1 MRRALRVALPVA
13 LIIVPPTIEF
23 LYICRFSV
31 DVPWWDEWALVDLLQ
46 SWSRQDIGRVIA
58 LLWAQHNEHRPLF
71 PRLIMLVLARLTG
84 WNICIEM
91 YFGLL
96 LSIMLLVVIG
106 LIYKKMVGDSIW
118 GFVPL
123 AWLVFSLGQWENILW
138 GWQLAF
144 YLQALATVCALYLL
158 SARLL
163 RSTALAVLCAVVASF
178 SVSSGLL
185 TWPVGLL
192 YLLTQRTEKKRQALW
207 GLAGFLT
214 IAVYFIGY
222 TSPGHH
228 PSPLTTLSR
237 PLETVAFFLGN
248 VGAPLGGGSLLFS
261 RLMGGCL
268 LLLLIIYLYRR
279 FKDACLGHR
288 QWSDA
293 ETLLG
298 SMIIVSLLTSA
309 VIAISRVGFDHP
321 DWAMNSRYI
330 TFTSIGI
337 AGVYML
343 FANYRPVASTQADD
357 VLRLHDFSPL
367 SALMAIM
374 LVGLVASNAHGFRMG
389 QDLHASRLRVQYIL
403 QTFETQPDEALT
415 ALFINP
421 GFVRER
427 ARFLQEQR
435 LSAFREPVVLL
446 LLTRGGD
453 NVSAGEIL
461 PDRPL
466 VQAFR
471 CPVQTL
477 YDIGIFFA
485 TYARS
490 NTATVEITLADS
502 GGVLAQQALSAAD
515 IADNSWVR
523 FTLPT
528 PLENCAGRDL
538 VLTIASPDASPG
550 NAVTVWTYPR
560 YYEGALLEPQ
570 EPSLANRAIGMELNT
585 FFYGLRQAK

>member
-1 MRRALRVALPVA
+1 MKKELCVTLPLA
-13 LIIVPPTIEF
+13 LIIAPLVIQF
-23 LYICRFSV
+23 LYIRRFSV
-31 DVPWWDEWALVDLLQ
+31 DVPWWDEWAFVGLLQ
-46 SWSRQDIGRVIA
+46 AWSRPDMGRVVA

-71 PRLIMLVLARLTG
+71 PRLIMLVLAQLTG
-84 WNICIEM
+84 WNIRTEM
-91 YFGLL
+91 YFSLL
-96 LSIMLLVVIG
+96 VSIMLFVVIG
-106 LIYKKMVGDSIW
+106 LTYRKTVGNSLW
-118 GFVPL
+118 KFVPL
-123 AWLVFSLGQWENILW
+123 AWLIFSLGQWENILW
-138 GWQLAF
+138 GWQLAL
-144 YLQALATVCALYLL
+144 YLQALATICALYLL
-158 SARLL
+158 SARSL
-163 RSTALAVLCAVVASF
+163 RSTALAALCAVVASF
-178 SVSSGLL
+178 AFGSGLL

-192 YLLTQRTEKKRQALW
+192 YLLTQRAEKRRALWW
-207 GLAGFLT
+207 GLAGLLT
-214 IAVYFIGY
+214 IAAYFTGY

-228 PSPLTTLSR
+228 PSPLTALSR
-237 PLETVAFFLGN
+237 PLETVGFFLGN
-248 VGAPLGGGSLLFS
+248 VGAPLGGNSLLFS
-261 RLMGGCL
+261 QLMGGCL
-268 LLLLIIYLYRR
+268 LLLLLTYLYRR
-279 FKDACLGHR
+279 FKWFSGNR

-298 SMIIVSLLTSA
+298 SMIIVSLLTSV
-309 VIAISRVGFDHP
+309 VIAITRVGFDHP

-337 AGVYML
+337 AGAYML
-343 FANYRPVASTQADD
+343 FANYRPVASAQADD

-367 SALMAIM
+367 SALIAIM
-374 LVGLVASNAHGFRMG
+374 LMGLVASNIYGFQQG
-389 QDLHASRLRVQYIL
+389 QALYANRWRARYIL

-415 ALFINP
+415 ALFIDP
-421 GFVRER
+421 AFVRER

-435 LSAFREPVVLL
+435 LSAFREPVDLL
-446 LLTRGGD
+446 LLTQSGD
-453 NVSAGEIL
+453 SVPAGEIL

-477 YDIGIFFA
+477 YDVRIFFA
-485 TYARS
+485 TYARF
-490 NTATVEITLADS
+490 NTAMVEITLADS
-502 GGVLAQQALSAAD
+502 GGVLAQQVLSTAD

-538 VLTIASPDASPG
+538 VLTISSPDASPG

>member
-1 MRRALRVALPVA
+1 MKKGLRVILPLALTIAPPV
-13 LIIVPPTIEF
+13 IQF
-23 LYICRFSV
+23 LYIRCFSV
-31 DVPWWDEWALVDLLQ
+31 DVPWWDEWAFVDLLQ
-46 SWSRQDIGRVIA
+46 SWSQQDMGRVIA
-58 LLWAQHNEHRPLF
+58 LLWAQHNEHRLLF
-71 PRLIMLVLARLTG
+71 PRLIMLVLAQLTG
-84 WNICIEM
+84 WNIRTEM
-91 YFGLL
+91 YFSLL
-96 LSIMLLVVIG
+96 LSIMLLVVIR
-106 LIYKKMVGDSIW
+106 LIYKKTVGDSIW

-123 AWLVFSLGQWENILW
+123 AWLIFSLGQWENMLW
-138 GWQLAF
+138 GWQLAL
-144 YLQALATVCALYLL
+144 YLQALATICALYLL
-158 SARLL
+158 SARSL
-163 RSTALAVLCAVVASF
+163 RSTALAALCAVVASF
-178 SVSSGLL
+178 SFSSGLL

-192 YLLTQRTEKKRQALW
+192 YLLTQRTEKRRAPWW
-207 GLAGFLT
+207 GLAGLLT
-214 IAVYFIGY
+214 IAAYFTGY

-228 PSPLTTLSR
+228 PSPLTALSH

-268 LLLLIIYLYRR
+268 LLLLLIYLYGRL
-279 FKDACLGHR
+279 KDAYLGNR

-309 VIAISRVGFDHP
+309 VIAIARVGFDHP

-337 AGVYML
+337 TGAYML
-343 FANYRPVASTQADD
+343 FARHRPVASAQVTD
-357 VLRLHDFSPL
+357 VLWPHNFSLLP
-367 SALMAIM
+367 ALMAII
-374 LVGLVASNAHGFRMG
+374 LVGLGASNIYGFQQGRA
-389 QDLHASRLRVQYIL
+389 LYASRLRAQYIL
-403 QTFETQPDEALT
+403 QTYEIQPDEALT

-421 GFVRER
+421 MFVRER
-427 ARFLQEQR
+427 AGFLQEQR
-435 LSAFREPVVLL
+435 LSAFREPINLL
-446 LLTRGGD
+446 LLTQSGD
-453 NVSAGEIL
+453 SVPAGEIL

-471 CPVQTL
+471 CPVHTL
-477 YDIGIFFA
+477 YDVRIFFA

-502 GGVLAQQALSAAD
+502 GGVLAQQVLSTAD

-523 FTLPT
+523 FTLST

-538 VLTIASPDASPG
+538 VLTISSPDASPG

-570 EPSLANRAIGMELNT
+570 EPSLTNRAIGMELNA
-585 FFYGLRQAK
+585 FFYGLCQVQ